1 MMLLQ
6 GLTNGIIL
14 GSLFALLGVG
24 LTIVYGVM
32 DIPNFAQAGVIT
44 LGAYIMLWLNQG
56 IGLNFWVAA
65 ALGIVATGIISVLTE
80 RLAYQFVRDRPMAA
94 PVVALGLL
102 LVLDNSALELWG
114 GAHVSLTPPYA
125 AGIVRLGPVVIPGVG
140 LAVVVLAALALVVL
154 HLLLQRTSVGR
165 AIRAVSQN
173 PEAAAI
179 LGIELERQ
187 YVIAFFISGILA
199 GVTALAY
206 APTYAVFPYM
216 ADTVILNGFVVVIL
230 GGLGSVSGAVTAGLL
245 LGIAESF
252 AALYVSAA
260 YQTMLGFAV
269 LLLVIVLR
277 PGGLF
282 ATRSRRIA

>member
-1 MMLLQ
+1 MLLQ
-6 GLTNGIIL
+6 AVANGLVL

-44 LGAYIMLWLNQG
+44 VGAYVMLSLNQG
-56 IGLNFWVAA
+56 VGLNFWLAV
-65 ALGIVATGIISVLTE
+65 LIGILATGVLSVLTE
-80 RLAYQFVRDRPMAA
+80 RLAYRFVRTRPMAA

-102 LVLDNSALELWG
+102 LILDNSALELWG
-114 GAHVSLTPPYA
+114 GAHVSLSPPYGA
-125 AGIVRLGPVVIPGVG
+125 AILRLGPVVVPGVG
-140 LAVVVLAALALVVL
+140 VAVVVLTALALVAL
-154 HLLLQRTSVGR
+154 NLLLQRTKVGR

-187 YVIAFFISGILA
+187 YIIAFFISGVLA

-245 LGIAESF
+245 LGLVESF
-252 AALYVSAA
+252 GALYVSAA
-260 YQTMLGFAV
+260 YQTMFGFAV

-277 PGGLF
+277 PTGLF
-282 ATRSRRIA
+282 STTARRVA

>member
-1 MMLLQ
+1 MILQ
-6 GLTNGIIL
+6 AVANGLVL

-44 LGAYIMLWLNQG
+44 VGAYVMLSLNQG
-56 IGLNFWVAA
+56 VGLNFWLAV
-65 ALGIVATGIISVLTE
+65 LIGILATGVLSVLTE
-80 RLAYQFVRDRPMAA
+80 RLAYRFVRTRPMAA

-102 LVLDNSALELWG
+102 LILDNSALELWG
-114 GAHVSLTPPYA
+114 GAHVSLSPPYGA
-125 AGIVRLGPVVIPGVG
+125 AILRLGPVVVPGVG
-140 LAVVVLAALALVVL
+140 VAVVVLTALALVAL
-154 HLLLQRTSVGR
+154 NLLLQRTKVGR

-187 YVIAFFISGILA
+187 YIIAFFISGVLA

-245 LGIAESF
+245 LGLVESF
-252 AALYVSAA
+252 GALYVSAA
-260 YQTMLGFAV
+260 YQTMFGFAV

-277 PGGLF
+277 PTGLF
-282 ATRSRRIA
+282 STTARRVA